1 MPTTAE
7 TNTEATL
14 RRFVDATNSGDTKLN
29 SQAVLE
35 AL

>member
-14 RRFVDATNSGDTKLN
+14 RRFVDATNSGDTKLI

>member
-1 MPTTAE
+1 MPA
-7 TNTEATL
+7 TEESRTKATL
-14 RRFVDATNSGDTKLN
+14 RRFVDATNSGDTKLI

>member
-7 TNTEATL
+7 TNPEATL
-14 RRFVDATNSGDTKLN
+14 RRFVDAKNSGDTKLI